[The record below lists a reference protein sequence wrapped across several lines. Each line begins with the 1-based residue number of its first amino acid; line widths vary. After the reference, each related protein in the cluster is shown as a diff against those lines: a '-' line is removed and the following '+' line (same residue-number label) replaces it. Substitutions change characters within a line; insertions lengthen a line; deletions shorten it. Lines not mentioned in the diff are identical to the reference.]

1 MASYDRRVSGN
12 RVQAW
17 LGRLVTYGLVLVLA
31 FGVVEQKEAWP
42 VTSYRLFS
50 QVRTGQS
57 TMLEL
62 VAVDDDGER
71 SVVRPRGEV
80 AATTRH
86 QYRQLRLLD
95 PAAQQVQVRAWLNAA
110 GIDENEVATARLER
124 VTRQLDPDGGPATE
138 TSRRLVVEV
147 PL

>member
-1 MASYDRRVSGN
+1 MNGDHR
-12 RVQAW
+12 QAW

-31 FGVVEQKEAWP
+31 FGVVEQVEAWP

-57 TMLEL
+57 TTLEL
-62 VAVDDDGER
+62 VAVDGDGKR
-71 SVVRPRGEV
+71 SVVRIRGEV
-80 AATTRH
+80 AATTSH
-86 QYRQLRLLD
+86 QYRRLRLLD
-95 PAAQQVQVRAWLNAA
+95 LAEQREQVRAWLALADIDAGALAA
-110 GIDENEVATARLER
+110 VRLER

-138 TSRRLVVEV
+138 SARRLVVEV